1 MTSKPRACVAIEPEL
16 VAAATGEA
24 APPAVERVEAHVAG
38 CRGCRDDFERYRA
51 IDVAVGALR
60 AATPP
65 ADDVEAAR
73 RRLIARL
80 ADVKTRLVDY
90 RAIES
95 PLGPIL
101 IGRSEHGVAL
111 VEYLGRNGV
120 AGSRLFRMDGVE
132 PREDGA
138 EIERL
143 GRELLDYLAGRR
155 TRLDWPLDLRA
166 ARSEFERAVLE
177 ATAAVPYGA
186 VESYRGIA
194 RDLGKPEAV
203 RAVAQALRHNP
214 LPIVVPCHRII
225 GSGGDLVGYAGK
237 RIGLKEQLLT
247 VEGVPT
253 LHERTPRIAR
263 RALYHYEPNPSREY
277 CLPTCGGI
285 ARRPIGMLFTSRA
298 QAEAKGLVPCTACHP
313 DLYPLPN

>member
-1 MTSKPRACVAIEPEL
+1 MTGKPRVCVAIEPEL

-24 APPAVERVEAHVAG
+24 TPPAVERVEAHVAECAA
-38 CRGCRDDFERYRA
+38 CREDFERYRA
-51 IDVAVGALR
+51 IDVAVGSLR
-60 AATPP
+60 AAAPP
-65 ADDVEAAR
+65 AGDVEAAR
-73 RRLIARL
+73 QRLIARL
-80 ADVKTRLVDY
+80 ADLKTRIVSY
-90 RAIES
+90 RAVDS

-111 VEYLGRNGV
+111 VEYLGAGGV

-132 PREDGA
+132 PHEDGA

-155 TRLDWPLDLRA
+155 TQLDWPLDLRA
-166 ARSEFERAVLE
+166 ARSDFERAVLE

-194 RDLGKPEAV
+194 GDLGRPEAV

-214 LPIVVPCHRII
+214 LPIVVPCHRIV
-225 GSGGDLVGYAGK
+225 GSEGDLVGYAGN
-237 RIGLKEQLLT
+237 RIGLKEHLLA

-253 LHERTPRIAR
+253 LRERTSRIAR

-277 CLPTCGGI
+277 CLPTCGDI
-285 ARRPIGMLFTSRA
+285 ARRPIGMLFTNRA
-298 QAEAKGLVPCTACHP
+298 QAEARGLVPCTACHP
-313 DLYPLPN
+313 ELYPLPH